1 MRGFIATTTIAD
13 RVVYICTYPFL
24 FQAVA
29 RAHSRLEGIRAA
41 AAGEVNLKMWKNAFH
56 RREYLLEVIESRMC
70 LDCPFMA
77 PNKDALHAHIEVG
90 HNYGTNNRTWG
101 RPPKQ

>member
-1 MRGFIATTTIAD
+1 
-13 RVVYICTYPFL
+13 
-24 FQAVA
+24 
-29 RAHSRLEGIRAA
+29 
-41 AAGEVNLKMWKNAFH
+41 MWKNAFH
-56 RREYLLEVIESRMC
+56 RREYLLEVIENRMC

-90 HNYGTNNRTWG
+90 HNYGKPNRTWG

>member
-1 MRGFIATTTIAD
+1 MTKHSTLSYLSF
-13 RVVYICTYPFL
+13 PF

-77 PNKDALHAHIEVG
+77 PNRDALHAHIEVG

>member
-1 MRGFIATTTIAD
+1 MHATTTASK
-13 RVVYICTYPFL
+13 VQLSVL

-77 PNKDALHAHIEVG
+77 PNRDALHAHIEVG